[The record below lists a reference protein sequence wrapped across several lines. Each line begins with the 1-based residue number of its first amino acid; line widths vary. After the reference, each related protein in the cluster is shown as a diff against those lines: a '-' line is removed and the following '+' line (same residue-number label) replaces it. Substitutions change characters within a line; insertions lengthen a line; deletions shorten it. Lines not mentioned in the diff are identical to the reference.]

1 MAAKTI
7 YLIGDTQRQHAKN
20 LIDLA
25 PAGYVVKIGEA
36 TRSDA
41 QNRLMWPLIADL
53 QKQVPD
59 MSTFSADDIKCRF
72 MHALGVEMRFLP
84 ALEGAGMFPVSM
96 RSSLL
101 TKSQFTGL
109 IELIFEYGPRHGVE
123 WSHRSLQGVEE
134 FRGAA

>member
-1 MAAKTI
+1 MKAKTVH
-7 YLIGDTQRQHAKN
+7 LIGDTQRQHAKN

-25 PAGYVVKIGEA
+25 PAGYVVKIAEA

-41 QNRLMWPLIADL
+41 QNRMMWPMIADL
-53 QKQVPD
+53 QKQVTGL
-59 MSTFSADDIKCRF
+59 SEFSADDIKCRF

-109 IELIFEYGPRHGVE
+109 IELMFEYGARHGVR
-123 WSHRSLQGVEE
+123 WSQRSLDGFEE
-134 FRGAA
+134 ARAA